1 MHLGRSIIQKFSHPS
16 KVQNLK
22 NFIPRG
28 EVDTPSPT
36 DFVFVAT
43 PILPFF
49 LQKNHLTNH
58 NKYFSKV
65 HQKSIWEGPK
75 FKNYPT

>member
-1 MHLGRSIIQKFSHPS
+1 MHLRRSIIQTFSYPS
-16 KVQNLK
+16 KVQTLK
-22 NFIPRG
+22 NFLPRG

-49 LQKNHLTNH
+49 LQKNYLINH
-58 NKYFSKV
+58 KKFFSKV
-65 HQKSIWEGPK
+65 L
-75 FKNYPT
+75 